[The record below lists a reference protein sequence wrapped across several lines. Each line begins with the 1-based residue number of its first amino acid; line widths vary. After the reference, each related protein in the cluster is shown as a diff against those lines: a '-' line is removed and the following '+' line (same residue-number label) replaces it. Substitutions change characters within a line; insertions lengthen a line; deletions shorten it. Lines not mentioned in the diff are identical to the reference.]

1 MRFGLVHRVMTNA
14 LATLGVLA
22 VVNTAGMAPW
32 TAGLVLVGLAIA
44 VALPET
50 FQAKPFMRTVAT
62 VAPLLLFVIEVVR
75 VVLGASALD
84 TAVEFAGF
92 LQVIRVATRRGAAHD
107 QQIII
112 LALLHFVAG
121 TVLGGGLS
129 YGLCFLGFLVVAPGA
144 LVLSHLRREVEGNYR
159 QGARDRT
166 GLPVDVPRILRSRRV
181 VGRGF
186 LLTTCLL
193 GLPIFIFTGALF
205 ILFPRVGLSLLL
217 VNHQR
222 SGRMVGFSDHVDLGD
237 VGTLRS
243 DPTVALR
250 FTLPDNPDPPLRMTI
265 RLRGTAFDT
274 YDGRAWS
281 RSSTERRAV
290 DLLYP
295 NVVPVARV
303 PRPREDRRISF
314 DLEPIDPPVLFLP
327 PRTVGLELRLPQ
339 TAVPQDGVVVTRGPE
354 GELRYASPGT
364 HGIRYDVY
372 LAGDSEPIPQIL
384 GSVDRA
390 RYLTLPP
397 LPPRVA
403 DLARSY
409 TEGFP
414 TPYAKAKAIE
424 EHLRN
429 DYRYDVTSP
438 SGGKPQP
445 VDHFL
450 FETKR
455 GHCEFFSTAM
465 VMMLRE
471 VGIPARNV
479 TGFVGGTYN
488 RFGKYYA
495 VREGDAHSWVEAY
508 LDDPQL
514 GWVTFD
520 PTPTSAA
527 RPLQETGGTLVYMRD
542 FVEALSQRWNR
553 YVVGYDLGTQI
564 RLFEEAHRKYDDA
577 RAKVG
582 IRGGVAGKLT
592 QAPVV
597 AGFVVV
603 IGVVGYVLWRRQKP
617 RSSKKGDDAPEVK
630 RSRSA
635 LLVTELYQSLE
646 LAMAAQGIHRPVA
659 VPPLRFAEDLVRQS
673 HPLGDRVHRMTLTY
687 LEVRFGGSELDDI
700 KKRTFER
707 GVKEVRGYREPAP
720 ERDPGKSLTR
730 DASA

>member
-1 MRFGLVHRVMTNA
+1 MRFGLVHRLMTNA

-22 VVNTAGMAPW
+22 VVNTAGMPPW
-32 TAGLVLVGLAIA
+32 TAGMVLAGLAIA
-44 VALPET
+44 VALPESL
-50 FQAKPFMRTVAT
+50 QARPFMRTLAT
-62 VAPLLLFVIEVVR
+62 VGPLTLFVVEVLR
-75 VVLGASALD
+75 VILGGSALD
-84 TAVEFAGF
+84 IAVEFAGF

-121 TVLGGGLS
+121 TVLGGGLA
-129 YGLCFLGFLVVAPGA
+129 YGLCFVGFLIVAPGA

-193 GLPIFIFTGALF
+193 SLPIFVFTGALF

-217 VNHQR
+217 VNHTR

-250 FTLPDNPDPPLRMTI
+250 FTLPETADPPLRMTI

-274 YDGRAWS
+274 YDGRAWK
-281 RSSTERRAV
+281 RSANERRAI
-290 DLLYP
+290 DLSYP
-295 NVVPVARV
+295 NVVPILRM
-303 PRPREDRRISF
+303 PRQSEDRRIAF

-327 PRTVGLELRLPQ
+327 PRAVAAQLLLPTTPGQ
-339 TAVPQDGVVVTRGPE
+339 QEGVVVSRGPE
-354 GELRYASPGT
+354 GELRYASPST
-364 HGIRYDVY
+364 HGLRYDVY
-372 LAGDSEPIPQIL
+372 LAGADEVVTQPLSRL
-384 GSVDRA
+384 DRA

-397 LPPRVA
+397 LPSRIV
-403 DLARSY
+403 DLARAW
-409 TEGFP
+409 TDGQP
-414 TPYAKAKAIE
+414 TQAAKAKAIE

-429 DYRYDVTSP
+429 DFRYDVTSP

-445 VDHFL
+445 LDHFL

-495 VREGDAHSWVEAY
+495 VREGDAHSWVEAH
-508 LDDPQL
+508 LDDPQPA
-514 GWVTFD
+514 WVTFD
-520 PTPTSAA
+520 PTPTAAA
-527 RPLQETGGTLVYMRD
+527 RPLQETAGAYLYLRD
-542 FVEALSQRWNR
+542 FVEAVSQRWNR
-553 YVVGYDLGTQI
+553 YVVGYDLGTQV
-564 RLFEEAHRKYDDA
+564 RLFEEAGRGYDRA
-577 RAKVG
+577 RARAGLTQG
-582 IRGGVAGKLT
+582 IPGKITRAPVLAAIVVVVGVA
-592 QAPVV
+592 A
-597 AGFVVV
+597 
-603 IGVVGYVLWRRQKP
+603 YSLWRKQRPKGKASEKP
-617 RSSKKGDDAPEVK
+617 KAPA
-630 RSRSA
+630 RSRA
-635 LLVTELYQSLE
+635 VLLATELYQSLE
-646 LAMAAQGIHRPVA
+646 SALAGQGLSRPVA
-659 VPPLRFAEDLVRQS
+659 TPPLRYAEELRRQR
-673 HPLGDRVHRMTLTY
+673 HPLADDVHAMTLVY
-687 LEVRFGGSELDDI
+687 LAVRFGGAPLDSATR
-700 KKRTFER
+700 RTFESGVR
-707 GVKEVRGYREPAP
+707 GVRAFKAGVQA
-720 ERDPGKSLTR
+720 
-730 DASA
+730 DA